1 MCSCI
6 GAADTRTRIH
16 ACVHVRRFRRRR
28 QAYRE
33 TWFCH
38 TILISRDYSAR
49 NSGEFNGR
57 LLGSTGRLS
66 LQLCV
71 CRESCKESWLTR
83 MVQKKA
89 SNQHQAKSAAFAS

>member
-38 TILISRDYSAR
+38 TIPISRDYSAH
-49 NSGEFNGR
+49 NSGAFNGR
-57 LLGSTGRLS
+57 LLGSTGRLC

-83 MVQKKA
+83 MVPKKA